1 MKALPL
7 ALGAAISLS
16 ATAQQFSFK
25 DWVVAC
31 DNTRHCEAVGYQAED
46 AEQPVTLWLGRDA
59 GGNAALTARIDA
71 QFDQDDTGPY
81 TIRAGKTVVSG
92 IAQGELTSA
101 QVAQLL
107 PALKEADVALVS
119 DQRHRWELSLAGL
132 KAALLKMDDL
142 QGRVGTVT
150 ALSRP
155 GAKPASAVPAAL
167 PAPVLRAAAVP
178 APRASDAQL
187 LPAILKT
194 LRDADCEAD
203 APPAEYG
210 RNSEISRL
218 SATEVLVF
226 QECMRGAYQSAYGIW
241 RVSDKPPYKAV
252 RIMLPNA
259 EGKLDDMLTE
269 PYFDK
274 GVLGSFAKGRGLAD
288 CGTSDQWLWT
298 ADGFKLKESS
308 IGPMCRGMP
317 GGGFMLRL
325 WTTHTQ

>member
-1 MKALPL
+1 MKPLLL
-7 ALGAAISLS
+7 ALGVLIAFS
-16 ATAQQFSFK
+16 AQAQQFTFK
-25 DWVVAC
+25 DWALAC

-46 AEQPVTLWLGRDA
+46 AAQPVTLWLGRDA
-59 GGNAALTARIDA
+59 GGNAAVVARIDA

-92 IAQGELTSA
+92 IAQGELTAA
-101 QVAQLL
+101 QVALLL
-107 PALKEADVALVS
+107 PALKDAEVALVS
-119 DQRHRWELSLAGL
+119 DPRHRWELSLAGL
-132 KAALLKMDDL
+132 KAALLKIDDL

-155 GAKPASAVPAAL
+155 GARPASAVPAAL
-167 PAPVLRAAAVP
+167 PAPLLRAVSVP
-178 APRASDAQL
+178 APRASDAKL
-187 LPAILKT
+187 LPAILNA

-203 APPAEYG
+203 APPADSG
-210 RNSEISRL
+210 RNSEIARL
-218 SATEVLVF
+218 SASEMLVF
-226 QECMRGAYQSAYGIW
+226 QECMRGAYQSVYAIW

-325 WTTHTQ
+325 WTTR

>member
-1 MKALPL
+1 MKALLL
-7 ALGAAISLS
+7 ALGALTSFS

-31 DNTRHCEAVGYQAED
+31 DNTRHCEAVGYQAEGF
-46 AEQPVTLWLGRDA
+46 EQPVTLWLARDA
-59 GGNAALTARIDA
+59 GGNAAVSARMDA
-71 QFDQDDTGPY
+71 QFEQDDTGPY
-81 TIRAGKTVVSG
+81 TIRAGATVVSG
-92 IAQGELTSA
+92 IPVGGVLSA
-101 QVAQLL
+101 AHIARLL
-107 PALKEADVALVS
+107 PALKEADVALVA
-119 DQRHRWELSLAGL
+119 DGRHEWELSLAGL

-167 PAPVLRAAAVP
+167 SAPVLRAQAVP
-178 APRASDAQL
+178 SPRESDAKL

-194 LRDADCEAD
+194 LRDADCDAD
-203 APPAEYG
+203 APRAEYG
-210 RNSEISRL
+210 RNSEIARL

-226 QECMRGAYQSAYGIW
+226 LECTRGAYQAAYGIW
-241 RVSDKPPYKAV
+241 RVNDKPPHKAV
-252 RIMLPNA
+252 RILLPNV
-259 EGKLDDMLTE
+259 EGKTDDMLIE

-288 CGTSDQWLWT
+288 CGSADQWLWT
-298 ADGFKLKESS
+298 AEGFRLKESS

-317 GGGFMLRL
+317 GGGLMLRL
-325 WTTHTQ
+325 WTTR